1 MNKTS
6 FYNLNSSTSII
17 SFSGV
22 DAGTFLQGQVTCD
35 VLSIPKAGSLLG
47 ALCNPKGRVI
57 STFQLARNNDDYL
70 MVLPNVMCD
79 IVIKHLSKFIFRSKV
94 SIQDC
99 SDQFNTFGCSE
110 KLSKEAEQILTP
122 SIKVLLAHT
131 PNLTILIYPDECLE
145 SVRSSEH
152 VQIEDNLEK
161 WQQILTNAY
170 YPELSPATTE
180 LFIPQMLNLDHLDG
194 ISFKKGC
201 YTGQEIIA
209 RLHYKGSVK
218 RRLVSYKC
226 TQKYQPGS
234 EIHQLNID
242 SSIGTILSSH
252 SEDNTSFYG
261 LAVLK
266 LDALQSDSLIL
277 RNNIK
282 ILIQS
287 AKYALD

>member
-17 SFSGV
+17 TFSGV
-22 DAGTFLQGQVTCD
+22 DASTFLQGQVTCD
-35 VLSIPKAGSLLG
+35 VLNIPEESSLLG

-94 SIQDC
+94 SLQDS
-99 SDQFNTFGCSE
+99 SDKFNIFGCTE
-110 KLSKEAEQILTP
+110 KLSKEAEQALTP
-122 SIKVLLAHT
+122 TIKIPLAHK
-131 PNLTILIYPDECLE
+131 PNLTLFIYPEACLE
-145 SVRSSEH
+145 SIQLSDH
-152 VQIEDNLEK
+152 VQIEEEFEK
-161 WQQILTNAY
+161 WQQILTNAC

-180 LFIPQMLNLDHLDG
+180 LFIPQMLNLDQLDG

-226 TQKYQPGS
+226 TQEYRPGS
-234 EIHQLNID
+234 DIYQLNLD
-242 SSIGTILSSH
+242 NSIGAILSAH
-252 SEDNTSFYG
+252 TEDNVNFYG
-261 LAVLK
+261 LAILKVDAIQNDYVVLK
-266 LDALQSDSLIL
+266 
-277 RNNIK
+277 NNIQ
-282 ILIQS
+282 IFIQP
-287 AKYALD
+287 AEYALD

>member
-17 SFSGV
+17 TFSGV
-22 DAGTFLQGQVTCD
+22 DASTFLQGQVTCD
-35 VLSIPKAGSLLG
+35 VLSIPEAGSVLG

-70 MVLPNVMCD
+70 MVLPNLMCD

-94 SIQDC
+94 SIQDN
-99 SDQFNTFGCSE
+99 SNQFNTFGCSE

-122 SIKVLLAHT
+122 TIKILIAHT
-131 PNLTILIYPDECLE
+131 LNLTILIYPEECLE
-145 SVRSSEH
+145 SVKLSEY

-161 WQQILTNAY
+161 WQHLLTNAC

-218 RRLVSYKC
+218 RRLISYKC
-226 TQKYQPGS
+226 TQEYQPGS
-234 EIHQLNID
+234 EIHQLNLD
-242 SSIGTILSSH
+242 SSIGIILSTH
-252 SEDNTSFYG
+252 TEDNTNFYG

-266 LDALQSDSLIL
+266 LDAIQSGSLIL
-277 RNNIK
+277 RNNIE
-282 ILIQS
+282 IFIQP
-287 AKYALD
+287 AEYALD